1 MFDIKNIDDNF
12 KIPIEYN
19 ENKKNISESLQEDL
33 ELKDNENTVSLYNH
47 VYNPNS
53 KFGKKII
60 EKYANFYTD
69 DTTFLKNTQNLIRKS
84 DNFIINK
91 NNDEIYELW
100 NDIKNDKGFLDRYQ
114 YVDIDY
120 FKVLNSNAFFLQIL
134 SMVNMSSPVI
144 SLTFPIVMLILPFF
158 LIKLQDSTV
167 TINNYLKFLKI
178 VIVQNSI
185 GNLIINFNSVPLD
198 KKIYLALSAGFYIF
212 QIYQSI
218 LACRRFYL
226 NLTKIHNDIFM
237 MRNFIE
243 ITVKNIDIHINTM
256 SHESYSEFNKQ
267 LLINKENLN
276 TLHTQLSSITPYKLN
291 YNKAKNIGYLMKCF
305 YDIYD
310 NKIFNDSMLFAFGF
324 MGYIETLNGINRNI
338 KDRKLNCCKY
348 ITNKETTFKNSYYAP
363 FKNNENAVVNS
374 YSLENNKLIT
384 GPNAS
389 GKTTLLKTTLFN
401 IILSQQNGF
410 GFYTSANINPYKYI
424 HCYLNIPDTSGR
436 DSLFQAEA
444 RRCKE
449 ILDSVMNS
457 EDRHF
462 CIFDEIYSGTNPY
475 EAISG
480 AYAYLQFLSRYKN
493 FKFMLTTHYV
503 SLCEKV
509 NTIKNIT
516 NCHMNIKIDEN
527 KEFLYTYKLKK
538 GISTTKGG
546 VKVFKDLKYPKEIIN
561 KMQENIQNAI

>member
-69 DTTFLKNTQNLIRKS
+69 DTTFLKNTQNLIRNS
-84 DNFIINK
+84 DNFIINE
-91 NNDEIYELW
+91 NNDEICELW

-167 TINNYLKFLKI
+167 TISNYLKFLKI

-185 GNLIINFNSVPLD
+185 GNLIINFNSVPFD

-276 TLHTQLSSITPYKLN
+276 TLHKQLSSITPYKLN

-310 NKIFNDSMLFAFGF
+310 NKTFNDSMLFAFGF

-338 KDRKLNCCKY
+338 KDRKLNDCKY

-363 FKNNENAVVNS
+363 FKNNENTVVNS

-401 IILSQQNGF
+401 IILAQQNGF

-449 ILDSVMNS
+449 ILDSVINS
-457 EDRHF
+457 KDRHF

-509 NTIKNIT
+509 NSIKNIT

-561 KMQENIQNAI
+561 KMLENIQNAI

>member
-1 MFDIKNIDDNF
+1 
-12 KIPIEYN
+12 
-19 ENKKNISESLQEDL
+19 
-33 ELKDNENTVSLYNH
+33 
-47 VYNPNS
+47 
-53 KFGKKII
+53 
-60 EKYANFYTD
+60 
-69 DTTFLKNTQNLIRKS
+69 
-84 DNFIINK
+84 
-91 NNDEIYELW
+91 
-100 NDIKNDKGFLDRYQ
+100 
-114 YVDIDY
+114 
-120 FKVLNSNAFFLQIL
+120 
-134 SMVNMSSPVI
+134 
-144 SLTFPIVMLILPFF
+144 
-158 LIKLQDSTV
+158 
-167 TINNYLKFLKI
+167 
-178 VIVQNSI
+178 
-185 GNLIINFNSVPLD
+185 
-198 KKIYLALSAGFYIF
+198 
-212 QIYQSI
+212 
-218 LACRRFYL
+218 
-226 NLTKIHNDIFM
+226 
-237 MRNFIE
+237 
-243 ITVKNIDIHINTM
+243 
-256 SHESYSEFNKQ
+256 
-267 LLINKENLN
+267 
-276 TLHTQLSSITPYKLN
+276 
-291 YNKAKNIGYLMKCF
+291 MKCF

-310 NKIFNDSMLFAFGF
+310 NKIFNNSMLFAFGF
-324 MGYIETLNGINRNI
+324 IGYIETLNGINTNI
-338 KDRKLNCCKY
+338 KDKKLNQCNY
-348 ITNKETTFKNSYYAP
+348 IKNKETSFKNSYYAP
-363 FKNNENAVVNS
+363 FKNNENTVVNS

-480 AYAYLQFLSRYKN
+480 AYAYLVFLSRYKN

-509 NTIKNIT
+509 NNIKNIT

-546 VKVFKDLKYPKEIIN
+546 IKVFKDLKYPKEIIN

>member
-84 DNFIINK
+84 DNFIINE
-91 NNDEIYELW
+91 NNDEICELW

-276 TLHTQLSSITPYKLN
+276 TLHKQLSSITPYKLN

-310 NKIFNDSMLFAFGF
+310 NKTFNDSMLFAFGF

-338 KDRKLNCCKY
+338 KDRKLNICKY

-449 ILDSVMNS
+449 ILDSVINS

-509 NTIKNIT
+509 NSIKNIT

-546 VKVFKDLKYPKEIIN
+546 VKVFKDLNYPKEIIN